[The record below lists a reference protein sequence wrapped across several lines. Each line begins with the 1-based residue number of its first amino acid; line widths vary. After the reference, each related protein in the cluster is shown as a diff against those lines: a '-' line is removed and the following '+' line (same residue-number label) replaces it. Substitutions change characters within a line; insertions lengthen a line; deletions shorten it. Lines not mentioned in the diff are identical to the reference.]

1 MKIQNRDLLPQNPIF
16 LPRQT
21 ELPMK
26 PANVCVYCGSSDGA
40 DPTTLAAATRFGT
53 LMAKADV
60 GLVYGGASIGVMG
73 ALARAVMAGGGRT
86 LGVIPEFLSKAE
98 VKMTGLTELVVTQSM
113 HERKQLMFERSD
125 AFVALPGGIGTL
137 EELVEMLTWAQLGR
151 HNHPIIIANLG
162 GFWDPLVTLL
172 DHMIQQKFMHSN
184 IRRFY
189 GVVDKVEDIL
199 PRIEAAL

>member
-1 MKIQNRDLLPQNPIF
+1 
-16 LPRQT
+16 
-21 ELPMK
+21 MK

-40 DPTTLAAATRFGT
+40 DPATLAAATRFGT
-53 LMAKADV
+53 LMAEADV

-73 ALARAVMAGGGRT
+73 ALARAVMVGGGRT

-98 VKMTGLTELVVTQSM
+98 VKMTGLTELIVTQSM

-151 HNHPIIIANLG
+151 HNHPIILANLN

>member
-1 MKIQNRDLLPQNPIF
+1 
-16 LPRQT
+16 
-21 ELPMK
+21 MK

-40 DPTTLAAATRFGT
+40 DPTTLEAATRFGT
-53 LMAKADV
+53 LLAEAGV

-73 ALARAVMAGGGRT
+73 AVARAVMAGGGT
-86 LGVIPEFLSKAE
+86 VTGVIPEFLSKAE
-98 VKMTGLTELVVTQSM
+98 VKMTGLSEMIVTQSM
-113 HERKQLMFERSD
+113 HERKHIMFERSD

-137 EELVEMLTWAQLGR
+137 EELIEMMTWAQLGR
-151 HNHPIIIANLG
+151 HNHPIIIANLN
-162 GFWDPLVTLL
+162 GFWDPLVELL
-172 DHMIQQKFMHSN
+172 DHMIKAKFMASS

>member
-1 MKIQNRDLLPQNPIF
+1 
-16 LPRQT
+16 
-21 ELPMK
+21 MK

-40 DPTTLAAATRFGT
+40 DPTTVDAASRFGT
-53 LMAKADV
+53 LLAEAGV

-73 ALARAVMAGGGRT
+73 AVARAVMAGGGT
-86 LGVIPEFLSKAE
+86 VTGVIPEFLSRAE
-98 VKMTGLTELVVTQSM
+98 VKMTGLSEMIVTQSM
-113 HERKQLMFERSD
+113 HERKHIMFERSD

-137 EELVEMLTWAQLGR
+137 EEVIEMLTWAQLGR
-151 HNHPIIIANLG
+151 HNHPIIIANLN
-162 GFWDPLVTLL
+162 GFWDPLVELL
-172 DHMIQQKFMHSN
+172 DHMIQQKFMASS

>member
-1 MKIQNRDLLPQNPIF
+1 
-16 LPRQT
+16 
-21 ELPMK
+21 MK
-26 PANVCVYCGSSDGA
+26 PANICVYCGSKSGA
-40 DPTTLAAATRFGT
+40 DANIVEAAHRFGAELAAA
-53 LMAKADV
+53 DI

-73 ALARAVMAGGGRT
+73 ALARAVLNGGGKVT
-86 LGVIPEFLSKAE
+86 GIIPSFLADAE
-98 VKMTGLTELVVTQSM
+98 IQLHDVTETIVTQSM

-151 HNHPIIIANLG
+151 HNHPIIIANLN
-162 GFWDPLVTLL
+162 GFWDPLVELL
-172 DHMIQQKFMHSN
+172 DHMIKQQFTASN

>member
-1 MKIQNRDLLPQNPIF
+1 MKIQNRDLK
-16 LPRQT
+16 RQKPDFPVRSA
-21 ELPMK
+21 ELSMK

-40 DPTTLAAATRFGT
+40 EPSTLAAAARFGS
-53 LMAKADV
+53 LMAEADV

-73 ALARAVMAGGGRT
+73 VLARAVMAGGGRT

-98 VKMTGLTELVVTQSM
+98 VKMVGLSELIVTQSM

-151 HNHPIIIANLG
+151 HNHPIIIANLN
-162 GFWDPLVTLL
+162 GFWDPLVDLL